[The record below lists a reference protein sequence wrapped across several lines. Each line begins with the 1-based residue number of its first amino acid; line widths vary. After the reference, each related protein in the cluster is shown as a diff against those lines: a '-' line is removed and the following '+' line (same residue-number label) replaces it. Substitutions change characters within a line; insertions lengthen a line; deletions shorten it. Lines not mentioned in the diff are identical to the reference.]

1 MIILGSL
8 NPTKLTKRE
17 IDFVF
22 FINLLKQ
29 EKYFFRLSKRSQEL
43 KLLKLVS

>member
-8 NPTKLTKRE
+8 NPTKLTKQE

-29 EKYFFRLSKRSQEL
+29 EKYFLDFRKEVRS
-43 KLLKLVS
+43 